1 MCFRSI
7 ALVVLAV
14 TLPHTAAPDPELGQP
29 FDVKAAAAVTVQGL
43 RITFEGVSEDS
54 RCPRGV
60 QCVWAGDAA
69 ATFTLVKPPA
79 AAEQRTL
86 HTSGRFAQQAD
97 YDSFVVRLEDVKPY
111 PKEGVE
117 IAPQDYLATLVVTV
131 R

>member
-1 MCFRSI
+1 MCLRAI
-7 ALVVLAV
+7 ALVAL
-14 TLPHTAAPDPELGQP
+14 TLTSQQTGAPEPSLGRS
-29 FDVKAAAAVTVQGL
+29 FDVKATEVATIQGL

-69 ATFTLVKPPA
+69 ATFTLVKAPA

-86 HTSGRFAQQAD
+86 HTSGRFEQQTE
-97 YDSFVVRLEDVKPY
+97 YDTFVVRLEDIKPY

-117 IAPQDYLATLVVTV
+117 IAPRDYLATLVVI
-131 R
+131 RR